1 MGTQTIIQEYYVDRH
16 HYCLTDDYIICVT
29 LNGEVDYEQ
38 ALRCKAV
45 STKLHTMFEG
55 PKRVLVDLNKAGKQS
70 AEARKVFAELTDL
83 GARPVKVALWGLHPV
98 ARIIA
103 SFFAGITDNKK
114 SKFFS
119 DKEKALSW
127 LKEKI
132 EP

>member
-29 LNGEVDYEQ
+29 LNGAVDYEQ

-83 GARPVKVALWGLHPV
+83 GARPVKSCSLGFASGSKNN
-98 ARIIA
+98 
-103 SFFAGITDNKK
+103 SFFFCRYNG
-114 SKFFS
+114 
-119 DKEKALSW
+119 
-127 LKEKI
+127 
-132 EP
+132 